1 LKIVTQFDD
10 SCSRCSQ
17 FILKKSTAYRDKTHD
32 LVCTYCYEGGVHKK
46 TIKPSKTI
54 DFKKEI
60 TTSKPRNSKKVKIT
74 APINLVES
82 DDHSEWYDQ
91 KLNSRSPDDWLEAAQ
106 RVKEQENESKYEP
119 VPIKKKPQRK
129 TPITKRTNTASVSK
143 PSVHHTSKSKLTV
156 NNTLK
161 HEFTELDTYK
171 IKDKIKKQNFDT
183 INDLTNTLS
192 AYNISNSQNT
202 RDLTIQKSLESTIQI
217 LDHQI
222 MCAKK
227 VKNELNGRV
236 ILADEVGLGK
246 TIEAGILLKE
256 YFTTGM
262 IKNALI
268 LTPPSLR
275 TQWQEELKSKFDL
288 DFIVNKDDARFMG
301 LDRHDMQIISL
312 ASASQEKNAELLKN
326 TEWDIVIVDE
336 AHRLKNS
343 KTRAHVFVKEL
354 NKKFVFLLS
363 ATPIQNSILEL
374 YNMIEIVKPGLLGT
388 WKNFSAKYIV
398 DKKARVIN
406 SDSKSELQN
415 LLQQVVVRTTRSEV
429 RKYLEFTER
438 IPKTH
443 VMKPSKEESLLYEK
457 TTDFVRDL
465 WAIEKGK
472 KNLMLPLMTMQR
484 QISSSTESIKSALNK
499 KITQFPD
506 SSAKINELLKLCGDI
521 QQDTKIKELKKII
534 DKNKNSKYL
543 IFTEFRDTQKYIV
556 NALEQDNLSVT
567 KFNGSMSTKE
577 RDVAVKQFKNDINI
591 LVSTEAGGEG
601 QNFQFCSN
609 VINYDLP
616 WNPMKVEQRVGR
628 VHRIG
633 QKEDVRIHNLAI
645 SGSIEE
651 HILKLL
657 FDKINLFKMTIGDLE
672 LLFEE
677 EGLKNISKD
686 VFESYMSSK
695 SNKEI
700 KNKFSALGDKWKGEK
715 KKINDTIMEFDE
727 QVFTHFNLSSMEE

>member
-1 LKIVTQFDD
+1 MKITTQFSDN
-10 SCSRCSQ
+10 CSNCNDIIREKSIAYRGEHGDLFCINCNDNGITRKKVIQKKVIISKKEKTITPVI
-17 FILKKSTAYRDKTHD
+17 FEGSSYHSKIYEKKS
-32 LVCTYCYEGGVHKK
+32 
-46 TIKPSKTI
+46 
-54 DFKKEI
+54 
-60 TTSKPRNSKKVKIT
+60 NSK
-74 APINLVES
+74 NSNELFES
-82 DDHSEWYDQ
+82 
-91 KLNSRSPDDWLEAAQ
+91 AQ
-106 RVKEQENESKYEP
+106 RVKEHENESKNNHS
-119 VPIKKKPQRK
+119 PIKNKPQRK
-129 TPITKRTNTASVSK
+129 ISMPKRNNDIPTSI
-143 PSVHHTSKSKLTV
+143 PSTSKSKLIV
-156 NNTLK
+156 KNTLK
-161 HEFTELDTYK
+161 HKFTEVDTYK
-171 IKDKIKKQNFDT
+171 IKDKIKNQKFDT
-183 INDLTNTLS
+183 ENDLRNTLS

-202 RDLTIQKSLESTIQI
+202 RELTIQKSLESTIQI

-256 YFTTGM
+256 YFTTGL

-275 TQWQEELKSKFDL
+275 IQWQEELKSKFDL
-288 DFIVNKDDARFMG
+288 DFIANKDDSRFKG
-301 LDRHDMQIISL
+301 FDKHNMQIVSL

-343 KTRAHVFVKEL
+343 KTNAHIFVKEL
-354 NKKFVFLLS
+354 NKKFIFLLS

-374 YNMIEIVKPGLLGT
+374 YNMIEIVKPGFLGT
-388 WKNFSAKYIV
+388 WGDFSSKYTM

-406 SDSKSELQN
+406 PDLRLELQN
-415 LLQQVVVRTTRSEV
+415 LLQQVIVRTTRSEV
-429 RKYLEFTER
+429 RKYLKFTER

-443 VMKPSKEESLLYEK
+443 VMKPSDEESLLYDEA
-457 TTDFVRDL
+457 TDFVRDL
-465 WAIEKGK
+465 WTIEKGK

-484 QISSSTESIKSALNK
+484 QISSSTQATKAALNK
-499 KITQFPD
+499 KISQFPE
-506 SSAKINELLKLCGDI
+506 SITKINKILKLCNDI

-534 DKNKNSKYL
+534 DKNKTSKYL
-543 IFTEFRDTQKYIV
+543 IFTEFRDTQDYIV
-556 NALEQDNLSVT
+556 NSLEQYDLSVM

-577 RDVAVKQFKNDINI
+577 RDIAVRDFKKDTNI

-616 WNPMKVEQRVGR
+616 WNPMKIEQRVGR

-633 QKEDVRIHNLAI
+633 QKDDVHIHNLAI
-645 SGSIEE
+645 SGSIDE

-677 EGLKNISKD
+677 EGLKNISRD
-686 VFESYMSSK
+686 VFDSYMSSN
-695 SNKEI
+695 SSKEV
-700 KNKFSALGDKWKGEK
+700 KNRFSALGEKWKGEK
-715 KKINDTIMEFDE
+715 KKINETIMEFDE
-727 QVFTHFNLSSMEE
+727 EVFAHFNLSSLEE

>member
-1 LKIVTQFDD
+1 MI
-10 SCSRCSQ
+10 
-17 FILKKSTAYRDKTHD
+17 IEKSIAYRDEKQD
-32 LVCTYCYEGGVHKK
+32 LVCVDCYEIDTPRKK
-46 TIKPSKTI
+46 IRRESFNDKKESITDSTSYEDTIDVVKMFSKT
-54 DFKKEI
+54 
-60 TTSKPRNSKKVKIT
+60 SKNSNNKQRVNNSKKIRKNKSSSS
-74 APINLVES
+74 INPYEN
-82 DDHSEWYDQ
+82 
-91 KLNSRSPDDWLEAAQ
+91 KL
-106 RVKEQENESKYEP
+106 
-119 VPIKKKPQRK
+119 KKK
-129 TPITKRTNTASVSK
+129 SK
-143 PSVHHTSKSKLTV
+143 INDAIEESNYSYQSDLKSNKIHK
-156 NNTLK
+156 NSIK
-161 HEFTELDTYK
+161 QEFRDSDIYK
-171 IKDKIKKQNFDT
+171 IKDKIKKQDFVQID
-183 INDLTNTLS
+183 DLTNTLS
-192 AYNISNSQNT
+192 AYYLSNSQNK
-202 RDLTIQKSLESTIQI
+202 RDLIIQKSLESKIQI

-256 YFTTGM
+256 YFTTGL

-275 TQWQEELKSKFDL
+275 TQWQDELKSKFDL
-288 DFIVNKDDARFMG
+288 DFIVNKDDERFEG
-301 LDRHDMQIISL
+301 FDKHQMQIVSL
-312 ASASQEKNAELLKN
+312 ASASQTKNAELLKN
-326 TEWDIVIVDE
+326 IEWDIVIVDE

-343 KTRAHVFVKEL
+343 KTKAHIFVKEL

-374 YNMIEIVKPGLLGT
+374 YNMIEIVKPGFLGT
-388 WKNFSAKYIV
+388 WSSFSAKFTV

-406 SDSKSELQN
+406 SNLRLELQN

-429 RKYLEFTER
+429 RKYLKFTER

-443 VMKPSKEESLLYEK
+443 VMKPSGEESLLYENA
-457 TTDFVRDL
+457 TNFVREL
-465 WAIEKGK
+465 WEIEKGR

-484 QISSSTESIKSALNK
+484 QISSSVESTKAALMK
-499 KITQFPD
+499 KASQFPE
-506 SSAKINELLKLCGDI
+506 SVTEINEILALCDEI
-521 QQDTKIKELKKII
+521 KQDTKIKELKKII

-543 IFTEFRDTQKYIV
+543 IFTEFRDTQDYIV
-556 NALEQDNLSVT
+556 NSLEQENLSVM
-567 KFNGSMSTKE
+567 KFNGSMSAKE
-577 RDVAVKQFKNDINI
+577 RDTAVRDFKKDVNV

-633 QKEDVRIHNLAI
+633 QKEDVKIHNLAI

-677 EGLKNISKD
+677 EGLKNISSD
-686 VFESYMSSK
+686 VFDSYMSSN
-695 SNKEI
+695 SSKEI

-727 QVFTHFNLSSMEE
+727 QVFANFNLSSLEE